1 MTLLPQATVD
11 EFIATALNTSYD
23 QRHTL
28 AAIKKAFTLE
38 EAPQLLRQVVL
49 TGLPSYATSTTRS
62 RFYNSVAKLGK
73 YINEE
78 HYGITEH
85 HGTQQAA
92 SIWKLARLR
101 TEAASS
107 SATATT
113 GPGYLP
119 TRANADSRLHNYYSL
134 NQCIAA
140 YKALAIREAGWPAS
154 AEEVLWGFG
163 QQYRATWE
171 RIKESLECVIKGYN
185 EWRAHNAPQ
194 PRRTRAV
201 KITPATL
208 QGVMDWLSAQPQTM
222 REPIMQALML
232 GVCPLNKT
240 PQELRRAV
248 RRANRLPQ
256 WPQDKTVHSV
266 ESVL

>member
-1 MTLLPQATVD
+1 MTLLPQDTVD
-11 EFIATALNTSYD
+11 SFIATALTTSYD

-28 AAIKKAFTLE
+28 ADIKKTFTLD
-38 EAPQLLRQVVL
+38 EAAQLLRQVVL
-49 TGLPSYATSTTRS
+49 TGLPSYATSTARN

-78 HYGITEH
+78 HYSITDH
-85 HGTQQAA
+85 RGAQQAA

-101 TEAASS
+101 VEPAQASAA
-107 SATATT
+107 T

-119 TRANADSRLHNYYSL
+119 TRANADYRLHNYYSL
-134 NQCIAA
+134 SQNIAA
-140 YKALAIREAGWPAS
+140 YKALAVREVGWPAS

-163 QQYRATWE
+163 TQYQETRS
-171 RIKESLECVIKGYN
+171 RIKESLEGVIQGYN
-185 EWRAHNAPQ
+185 EWRAHNVPQ
-194 PRRTRAV
+194 PRTPRSV
-201 KITPATL
+201 KATPATL

-222 REPIMQALML
+222 RDTIMQALML
-232 GVCPLNKT
+232 GVCPLGKT

-256 WPQDKTVHSV
+256 WSK
-266 ESVL
+266 E